1 MSLVSIVPFRD
12 LTSFNV
18 FPTAYLYLYQQ
29 LYVNSYWNVGCY
41 CLVAK
46 LCPNRWDT
54 MDCSPPDSSV
64 YGIFQARILE
74 WVAFPTPGDPP
85 NPWIKPV
92 SPALAGRF
100 FTTEAPGGAVKHLL
114 LNPILFISLAP
125 IIGPSMREEGNDRTS
140 KWMNKGMSHFSLWP
154 SNMCTS

>member
-64 YGIFQARILE
+64 HGISHTRILE
-74 WVAFPTPGDPP
+74 WVTFSRGFSWPRDRICISCIGRWILYHWATWEAQYMLPIKKVKVKSLSHVRLFATP
-85 NPWIKPV
+85 WAV
-92 SPALAGRF
+92 AYQ
-100 FTTEAPGGAVKHLL
+100 APL
-114 LNPILFISLAP
+114 
-125 IIGPSMREEGNDRTS
+125 SMG
-140 KWMNKGMSHFSLWP
+140 FSR
-154 SNMCTS
+154 